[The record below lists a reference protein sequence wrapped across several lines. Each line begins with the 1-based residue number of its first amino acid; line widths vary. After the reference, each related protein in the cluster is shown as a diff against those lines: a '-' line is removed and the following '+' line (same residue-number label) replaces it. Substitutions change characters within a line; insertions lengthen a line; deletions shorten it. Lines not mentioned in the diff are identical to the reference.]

1 MCRFG
6 REVTSDLLEDL
17 HALES
22 EAKVAGRFK
31 RVYPEC
37 NSMIPHRR
45 ADVCNVESCHSRL
58 PVLPSVGRK
67 ECNDLG
73 LSLAPSSPKP
83 HCVGA

>member
-1 MCRFG
+1 MRRFG

-37 NSMIPHRR
+37 NSMVPYRTGGRMCAVQR
-45 ADVCNVESCHSRL
+45 AATQGCLFAR
-58 PVLPSVGRK
+58 
-67 ECNDLG
+67 
-73 LSLAPSSPKP
+73 A
-83 HCVGA
+83 